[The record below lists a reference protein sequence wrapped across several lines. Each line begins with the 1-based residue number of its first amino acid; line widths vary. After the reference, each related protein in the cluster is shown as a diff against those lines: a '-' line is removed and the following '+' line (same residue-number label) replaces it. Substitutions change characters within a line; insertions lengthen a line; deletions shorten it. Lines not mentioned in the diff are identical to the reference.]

1 MLQLRE
7 ISVSSCIHG
16 NETILYPLSVLY
28 AVEMKY
34 ESFLLS
40 IFYVYNTLF
49 VRKYMKLNE
58 IFHLYMENMNRF
70 SVIMIFTLLS

>member
-7 ISVSSCIHG
+7 ISVISCIHG
-16 NETILYPLSVLY
+16 NETILYPISVLY
-28 AVEMKY
+28 VVEMKY

-58 IFHLYMENMNRF
+58 IFHLYMKNMNRI

>member
-7 ISVSSCIHG
+7 ISVISCIHG
-16 NETILYPLSVLY
+16 NETILYPISVLY
-28 AVEMKY
+28 VVEMKY

-58 IFHLYMENMNRF
+58 IFHLYMKNMNRF